1 MAVPMAEQSR
11 AADTAVSPAP
21 RLPSSLPSLPWIRA
35 LREALV
41 FWLGTRVVYALITW
55 VAALFGDA
63 AVSQTTPAV
72 AIPPDQLLMHWWF
85 WDAAFYAHIAS
96 QGYDITGTQRF
107 FPLYPALIHLIAQP
121 FGLTSG
127 VALLAI
133 SMSLS
138 SLATLAA
145 LYGLVLLARHEGL
158 WHPTPRLVM
167 YGLAAFPLAF
177 FLFAGYADALF
188 LALAVWALLAA
199 RRRWWYLA
207 ALCGMLAA
215 LCRPT
220 GLALG
225 LPLVWEY
232 GHTWWAGRAFPRDDK
247 AWLRRMRCAGEAVAA
262 ILAVPLGIGI
272 WSVYCWRQWGDPLIW
287 LHTQQSASGRV
298 LLPPWEGI
306 WLAIQQLAALPA
318 WSYEQARAMIDVLP
332 LLWLI
337 LACIWLALPLRLR
350 LGRWIS
356 ITRPAQPA
364 IYTLYLAGLLAL
376 FTMAPMVHD
385 RLPDMLAGDGRYV
398 LAAVPLWLATG
409 HWLARHRQVEGWLL
423 IAGWVLQALFVA
435 FEFAHGALV

>member
-1 MAVPMAEQSR
+1 MRRRHGIPRPLRFHPVAVGQAHRFFAPLGGNAPQTRARGPYPMLYAILATINRAVRKGAIAMAVPVAEQSR

-41 FWLGTRVVYALITW
+41 FWLGTRAVYALITW

-72 AIPPDQLLMHWWF
+72 AVPPDQLLMHWWF

-133 SMSLS
+133 AMSLS

-145 LYGLVLLARHEGL
+145 WYGLMLLARHEGL

-247 AWLRRMRCAGEAVAA
+247 AWLRRMRRAGEAAAA

-272 WSVYCWRQWGDPLIW
+272 WSVYCRRQWADPLIW
-287 LHTQQSASGRV
+287 LHTQQS
-298 LLPPWEGI
+298 
-306 WLAIQQLAALPA
+306 
-318 WSYEQARAMIDVLP
+318 
-332 LLWLI
+332 
-337 LACIWLALPLRLR
+337 
-350 LGRWIS
+350 
-356 ITRPAQPA
+356 
-364 IYTLYLAGLLAL
+364 
-376 FTMAPMVHD
+376 
-385 RLPDMLAGDGRYV
+385 
-398 LAAVPLWLATG
+398 
-409 HWLARHRQVEGWLL
+409 
-423 IAGWVLQALFVA
+423 
-435 FEFAHGALV
+435 